1 MSKKQTKI
9 QILLLMSWWNGVRS
23 IFIADFERTCITF
36 KPIKMHILLNIFM
49 HFTDYTTVAD
59 ELDFF
64 LLLSYYEMNLSIIW
78 NGAKLS
84 LALVLTSSV
93 CRVSECCNNPDKS
106 TINVERIFIR
116 VHIAT
121 MMSSQE
127 LYQIYFHLFETY
139 LVIYLWTHRELCRY
153 IQPSVCVWIQPIL
166 DQNYF
171 FKKFQKMS
179 HYC

>member
-1 MSKKQTKI
+1 MEWGEI
-9 QILLLMSWWNGVRS
+9 NFYSWFWKDVHNFQANKNAYTAQHFHAFYWLHNCGWWVR
-23 IFIADFERTCITF
+23 
-36 KPIKMHILLNIFM
+36 
-49 HFTDYTTVAD
+49 
-59 ELDFF
+59 FF

-106 TINVERIFIR
+106 TINVEGIFIR

-171 FKKFQKMS
+171 FKKFQKML
-179 HYC
+179 HYCYSTLCS